1 MDSGRGASRGADR
14 GSGPGA
20 SPGAGPGASVAAR
33 PAAGPAARHATGRA
47 ARPVATL
54 AVFLGLALV
63 PFVWGSFTAYELGLY
78 LLYGMVGQGIALCWG
93 RAGFLPLGQAL
104 FFGIGAYLAGAGLRA
119 VGGEWW
125 LLVPVLAGACLVPA
139 LLAGVVGALVFHRQ
153 VGSGPYFSLITL
165 ALAML
170 GFQLANSLVDV
181 TGGFNGMTGI
191 PELAGIDPFEH
202 LYFVILAALALT
214 TVVLGSLL
222 RSPFGQLLAAVAQNE
237 ERLQFFGFRTSRLKA
252 LAFAMSAGVAGLAG
266 ALYAPHQGIV
276 TPQAVGFLLSAEL
289 VIWTAVG
296 GRAGLAGPV
305 IGAVAIR
312 LPRVGASRCVP
323 LLGGGGRTRLRDRGT
338 EMARRNGRH
347 PPVGSGGDG
356 RGGRASGGRGGRASR
371 RPSGRQDGPFA
382 ASVGE
387 AGGRGAGG
395 ARHHPP
401 RARSQS
407 PAPRLR
413 FDAVDVAVGSV
424 EILKGLSFE
433 IDTRAIH
440 CLIGPNGA
448 GKTSALNALT
458 GKLPLAAGDIR
469 WAGDSLAGERVY
481 GTAARGIGRKSQVPS
496 IFPELTIGQ
505 NVDIALW
512 ANRLRPLDL
521 VRMAPYRWRSPLLER
536 LETRFAFLGDA
547 GKAAGALSVG
557 ERQMLDFALTML
569 AEPDLVLLDEP
580 CAGLSVEET
589 ARMTEAIAELTA
601 EIGATGI
608 IVEHDMQV
616 VERLSDHVLVM
627 HQGRLLA
634 SGTMDEIRS
643 DPDVQAVYAGGSKG

>member
-1 MDSGRGASRGADR
+1 MGSGRGVSPGAGR
-14 GSGPGA
+14 GSGSGA
-20 SPGAGPGASVAAR
+20 SPGAGPGASAAAR
-33 PAAGPAARHATGRA
+33 PAAGPATLHAAGRA
-47 ARPVATL
+47 ARLVATL
-54 AVFLGLALV
+54 AVFPGLALV

-119 VGGEWW
+119 VGGESW

-139 LLAGVVGALVFHRQ
+139 LFAGVVGALVFHRQ

-191 PELAGIDPFEH
+191 PEPAGIDPFEH

-214 TVVLGSLL
+214 TAVIGYLL

-252 LAFAMSAGVAGLAG
+252 LAFAVSAGVAGLAG

-296 GRAGLAGPV
+296 GRASLAGPV
-305 IGAVAIR
+305 LGAVAIGF
-312 LPRVGASRCVP
+312 LASGLRDAFLYWEVVVALVFVVVVLRWP
-323 LLGGGGRTRLRDRGT
+323 GGMAGILRSAVEATVEAAGRAVSRAAGGTGGGTGRSPHRWPRRGEGAT
-338 EMARRNGRH
+338 AK
-347 PPVGSGGDG
+347 
-356 RGGRASGGRGGRASR
+356 RGIALPAL
-371 RPSGRQDGPFA
+371 
-382 ASVGE
+382 VE
-387 AGGRGAGG
+387 K
-395 ARHHPP
+395 
-401 RARSQS
+401 

-448 GKTSALNALT
+448 GKTSALDALT

-512 ANRLRPLDL
+512 ANRFRPLDL
-521 VRMAPYRWRSPLLER
+521 FRMTPYRWRSPLLAR
-536 LETRFAFLGDA
+536 LETRFAFLGDE
-547 GKAAGALSVG
+547 GQPAGALSVG

-643 DPDVQAVYAGGSKG
+643 DPEVQAVYAGGSKG

>member
-1 MDSGRGASRGADR
+1 MGSGRGADRDAGRGP
-14 GSGPGA
+14 GSGA
-20 SPGAGPGASVAAR
+20 SPGAR
-33 PAAGPAARHATGRA
+33 PAAGPAAGRTV
-47 ARPVATL
+47 RPLATL

-119 VGGEWW
+119 VGGESW
-125 LLVPVLAGACLVPA
+125 LLIPVLAGACLVPA
-139 LLAGVVGALVFHRQ
+139 LFAGVVGALVFHRQ

-191 PELAGIDPFEH
+191 PEPAGIDPFEH
-202 LYFVILAALALT
+202 LYFVILVALALT
-214 TVVLGSLL
+214 TAVIGYLL

-252 LAFAMSAGVAGLAG
+252 LAFAVSAGVAGLAG

-296 GRAGLAGPV
+296 GRASLAGPV
-305 IGAVAIR
+305 LGAVAIGF
-312 LPRVGASRCVP
+312 LASGLRDAFLYWEVVVALVFVVVVLRWP
-323 LLGGGGRTRLRDRGT
+323 GGMAGILRSAAEAAGRAFGRAAGGTGGGTGRWPRRG
-338 EMARRNGRH
+338 EGAPAERGIAL
-347 PPVGSGGDG
+347 PAPV
-356 RGGRASGGRGGRASR
+356 
-371 RPSGRQDGPFA
+371 
-382 ASVGE
+382 E
-387 AGGRGAGG
+387 K
-395 ARHHPP
+395 
-401 RARSQS
+401 

-547 GKAAGALSVG
+547 GQPAGALSVG

-643 DPDVQAVYAGGSKG
+643 DPEVQAVYAGGSKG

>member
-1 MDSGRGASRGADR
+1 MGSGRGARRGAGR
-14 GSGPGA
+14 GPGIGASPGPGPGA
-20 SPGAGPGASVAAR
+20 SPGARPGADAATR
-33 PAAGPAARHATGRA
+33 PAAGSA
-47 ARPVATL
+47 ARPVAIL

-119 VGGEWW
+119 VGGESW
-125 LLVPVLAGACLVPA
+125 LLVPVVAGACLVPA
-139 LLAGVVGALVFHRQ
+139 LFAGAVGALVFHRQ

-191 PELAGIDPFEH
+191 PEPAGIDPFEH

-214 TVVLGSLL
+214 SAVIGYLL

-252 LAFAMSAGVAGLAG
+252 LAFAVSAGVAGLAG

-296 GRAGLAGPV
+296 GRASLAGPV
-305 IGAVAIR
+305 LGSVAIGFLASGLR
-312 LPRVGASRCVP
+312 DAFLYWEVVVALVFVVVVLRWPGGMAGILRSAVEAAVEATGRAVGRA
-323 LLGGGGRTRLRDRGT
+323 GGGVGRWPHPRPRRG
-338 EMARRNGRH
+338 EGAPAERRITL
-347 PPVGSGGDG
+347 P
-356 RGGRASGGRGGRASR
+356 
-371 RPSGRQDGPFA
+371 
-382 ASVGE
+382 ASVE
-387 AGGRGAGG
+387 K
-395 ARHHPP
+395 
-401 RARSQS
+401 

-481 GTAARGIGRKSQVPS
+481 GAAARGIGRKSQVPS

-643 DPDVQAVYAGGSKG
+643 DPEVQAVYAGGSKG

>member
-1 MDSGRGASRGADR
+1 MRTYLS
-14 GSGPGA
+14 
-20 SPGAGPGASVAAR
+20 
-33 PAAGPAARHATGRA
+33 
-47 ARPVATL
+47 
-54 AVFLGLALV
+54 VFLGLALV
-63 PFVWGSFTAYELGLY
+63 PLFLSSFAAYELGLY

-104 FFGIGAYLAGAGLRA
+104 FFGLGAYLAGAGLKSL
-119 VGGEWW
+119 GGDSW
-125 LLVPVLAGACLVPA
+125 LLVPVLAGACLIPA
-139 LLAGVVGALVFHRQ
+139 LLAGAVGVLVFHRQ

-170 GFQLANSLVDV
+170 GFQLANSMVEV

-191 PELAGIDPFEH
+191 PELAGIDPFGH
-202 LYFVILAALALT
+202 FYYVIVAALAVT
-214 TVVLGSLL
+214 TATIGYLQ

-252 LAFAMSAGVAGLAG
+252 LAFATSAGVAGLAG

-296 GRAGLAGPV
+296 GRMSLAGPV
-305 IGAVAIR
+305 LGAVAIGF
-312 LPRVGASRCVP
+312 LAS
-323 LLGGGGRTRLRDRGT
+323 GLRDVFLYWEVVVALVFVIVVLRWPDGAAGVFRPL
-338 EMARRNGRH
+338 ARMVLGPGRLAEQA
-347 PPVGSGGDG
+347 PERSIVLP
-356 RGGRASGGRGGRASR
+356 
-371 RPSGRQDGPFA
+371 
-382 ASVGE
+382 
-387 AGGRGAGG
+387 
-395 ARHHPP
+395 ARVAKPYP
-401 RARSQS
+401 G
-407 PAPRLR
+407 LR
-413 FDAVDVAVGSV
+413 FEEVGVTAGSV

-433 IDTRAIH
+433 IGARAIH

-458 GKLPLAAGDIR
+458 GKLPLATGDIR
-469 WAGDSLAGERVY
+469 WAGMSVAGETPY

-496 IFPELTIGQ
+496 IFPALTIGR

-512 ANRLRPLDL
+512 ANRLRPVELF
-521 VRMAPYRWRSPLLER
+521 RMTPYRWRTSLLGR
-536 LETRFAFLGDA
+536 LESRFPFLRDA
-547 GKAAGALSVG
+547 GQRAEALSVG

-589 ARMTEAIAELTA
+589 ARMTDAIAELTA

-608 IVEHDMQV
+608 VIEHDMQV
-616 VERLSDHVLVM
+616 VERLSDHVLVL

-634 SGTMDEIRS
+634 SGTMDEIRR
-643 DPDVQAVYAGGSKG
+643 DPAVQAVYAGGSKG